1 MKKITLELQEKK
13 VTLNEINSFE
23 KEYGFKLINSYKSF
37 LTENNGGVPIENI
50 FWDGNIASGV
60 SVFFPLK
67 YGKNSLENTIS
78 YLHREDA
85 LPKTYFP
92 FASTGGASIYAFS
105 MKKEN
110 FGEVYIF
117 NFDGSEPF
125 KITNSFEEFIE
136 SLEIDE

>member
-13 VTLNEINSFE
+13 VTLDEINSFE
-23 KEYGFKLINSYKSF
+23 KEYDFKLIKSYKLF
-37 LTENNGGVPIENI
+37 LKENNGGVPIENI
-50 FWDGNIASGV
+50 FWNGDIESGV

-67 YGKNSLENTIS
+67 YGRNTLENIVS
-78 YLHREDA
+78 NIHREDA

-92 FASTGGASIYAFS
+92 FASTGGVSIYTFS

-110 FGEVYIF
+110 FGEIYIF

-125 KITNSFEEFIE
+125 KIANSFEEFIDI
-136 SLEIDE
+136 LEIGE